1 MSESSSTPHPD
12 GVRGAWRPYRVNR
25 AAPCPYC
32 GSTNTQTKDHGKRIG
47 GALGT
52 CVGAISALSSAVT
65 PTSSLSGV
73 TAAVLG
79 ALASGAVGCASGAAL
94 GVALDETVLNNHRC
108 LRCFHSFQ
116 TP

>member
-1 MSESSSTPHPD
+1 MSDSSSPPHSD
-12 GVRGAWRPYRVNR
+12 GVHDAWRPYRVNR

-32 GSTNTQTKDHGKRIG
+32 GSTNTQTKDHGKKVG

-52 CVGAISALSSAVT
+52 CAGVISALSSTATST
-65 PTSSLSGV
+65 PSLSGV

-79 ALASGAVGCASGAAL
+79 ALASGAVGCTSGAAL
-94 GVALDETVLNNHRC
+94 GVALDETVLNNHHC